1 MKRCLAPEETSSRP
15 AVDALYHASSEQC
28 NPFYGEECVAGDAAK
43 DCCTPLQCL
52 DDGEGEGITRCME
65 PDADV
70 DARKVPCSLSL
81 CLFCLA

>member
-1 MKRCLAPEETSSRP
+1 
-15 AVDALYHASSEQC
+15 
-28 NPFYGEECVAGDAAK
+28 VAGDAAK